1 MFNFNLKLFAVRQTL
16 SPHIVFLSVTFTFTV
31 FSNPSTANFNGCTP
45 TTPSLIFANCVAS
58 TFTFGV
64 KSVPSAFHAL
74 TPALSLAVAS
84 VKTLASWSVIVKSLA
99 CKNLDSSGEIV
110 VLSS

>member
-1 MFNFNLKLFAVRQTL
+1 MKFLALIAAL
-16 SPHIVFLSVTFTFTV
+16 SPTTVFSSVTVTFTV
-31 FSNPSTANFNGCTP
+31 LSNPSTKNFNGYP
-45 TTPSLIFANCVAS
+45 PATPSLIFANCAGS
-58 TFTFGV
+58 TATFGV

-74 TPALSLAVAS
+74 TPALSLAAAS
-84 VKTLASWSVIVKSLA
+84 VKALASSSVIVKSLA

>member
-1 MFNFNLKLFAVRQTL
+1 M
-16 SPHIVFLSVTFTFTV
+16 IVLVVTVTFTV
-31 FSNPSTANFNGCTP
+31 FSNPSTVNFNGYTP
-45 TTPSLIFANCVAS
+45 ATPSLIFANCAGS
-58 TFTFGV
+58 TFTFAI

-74 TPALSLAVAS
+74 TPALVLAVSA
-84 VKTLASWSVIVKSLA
+84 VKALASSSVIVKSLA